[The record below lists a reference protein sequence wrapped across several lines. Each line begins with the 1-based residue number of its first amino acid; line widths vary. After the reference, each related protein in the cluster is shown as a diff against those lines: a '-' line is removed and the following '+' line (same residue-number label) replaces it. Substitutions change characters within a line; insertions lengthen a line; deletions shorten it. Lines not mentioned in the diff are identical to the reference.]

1 MRFKYYLRGA
11 GLGILFSTVIMM
23 VAFHTHGNHI
33 SEEEVVKRAGELG
46 MVWADDEP
54 AYSSE
59 EIDTQTEPQT
69 ESQAKPEAE
78 TETKPEAETETEPE
92 AETETEPEAE
102 TETEPEA
109 ETQSE
114 TQSESETE
122 SESERQTPPNT
133 AQQGDDSSVTITV
146 VKGEVCRTLAED
158 LAKAGLVADAE
169 EFRVYMGDHN
179 YASFI
184 HVGEFEIPRGSTYEE
199 IAQILIE

>member
-11 GLGILFSTVIMM
+11 GLGILFSTIIMM

-54 AYSSE
+54 AYVSD
-59 EIDTQTEPQT
+59 EIDTQKESQTESQAEPQT
-69 ESQAKPEAE
+69 ESQAQPEPQAE
-78 TETKPEAETETEPE
+78 PQTQAQAIPEP
-92 AETETEPEAE
+92 
-102 TETEPEA
+102 
-109 ETQSE
+109 
-114 TQSESETE
+114 ESETE
-122 SESERQTPPNT
+122 RQTIPNT
-133 AQQGDDSSVTITV
+133 AQQGDDSIVTITV

-184 HVGEFEIPRGSTYEE
+184 HVGEFEIPRGATYEE

>member
-69 ESQAKPEAE
+69 ESQAK
-78 TETKPEAETETEPE
+78 
-92 AETETEPEAE
+92 PEAE